1 MDNDTEAFVHD
12 GVPWAGNGNNRFLS
26 DPRKSGT
33 DGTSPGQPREAES
46 GGPREPSEQN
56 LKVHKSPTVP
66 LPCSSPSPNTPAPG
80 RLHNSCV
87 RLALCRAAAFA
98 PVGPPAD
105 GEQGKE
111 TSSHLV
117 LGSPGSLSHVEVPRL
132 PSPPPLTPAAH
143 TPGCRGSLCK
153 AALRGRV
160 GVFPSLSIS
169 KNIYPRS
176 TSNCG

>member
-1 MDNDTEAFVHD
+1 MAAAHRTPRLRSPRAGDTAEGKATFLRIFRD
-12 GVPWAGNGNNRFLS
+12 FKIERF
-26 DPRKSGT
+26 K
-33 DGTSPGQPREAES
+33 
-46 GGPREPSEQN
+46 SEQN
-56 LKVHKSPTVP
+56 LKVHRSPVVP

-87 RLALCRAAAFA
+87 RPALCRAAAFA

-117 LGSPGSLSHVEVPRL
+117 LGSPGSLSHAEVPRPPRL
-132 PSPPPLTPAAH
+132 PSAPPLTPPAH